1 MGCLRGRQSEFFP
14 AATRGAGHRAK
25 AIFQSAIETCI
36 NFADR
41 TGLPQQAS
49 RIRRRFAEVCELDLL
64 KGRDACRQIPAPDPA
79 MQIVWDHLHFYQSF
93 LLKSWNNMSPM
104 QYGYLLVSI
113 AVVGWACMKS
123 GGR

>member
-1 MGCLRGRQSEFFP
+1 
-14 AATRGAGHRAK
+14 
-25 AIFQSAIETCI
+25 
-36 NFADR
+36 
-41 TGLPQQAS
+41 
-49 RIRRRFAEVCELDLL
+49 LL
-64 KGRDACRQIPAPDPA
+64 NGGDACCQKPARDHA
-79 MQIVWDHLHFYQSF
+79 VQIVWDHLHFYQSF

>member
-1 MGCLRGRQSEFFP
+1 
-14 AATRGAGHRAK
+14 
-25 AIFQSAIETCI
+25 
-36 NFADR
+36 
-41 TGLPQQAS
+41 
-49 RIRRRFAEVCELDLL
+49 
-64 KGRDACRQIPAPDPA
+64 